1 MLASLA
7 TTHSKDP
14 HAQANRLAKR
24 THRPPHGY
32 LHGGRPECAA
42 VIALEPMDIRMTPS
56 LARARRNWIAVACRE
71 HALRGCAQPDQGFM
85 QVCHGRRAPLQ
96 RLEPGD
102 RVVHYSPIHTMG
114 GKDKVQA
121 FVAAGLVLPG
131 QPYPFDMGG
140 GFVPHRRD
148 VAYLPVQ
155 PARIEPLLD
164 DLEFVENRQ
173 RWGYKFRFG
182 LFEVGPTDM
191 RRILHA
197 MQAPL
202 EGFHFA

>member
-1 MLASLA
+1 MLASLV
-7 TTHSKDP
+7 TTHSEDP
-14 HAQANRLAKR
+14 HAEADRLAKR
-24 THRPPHGY
+24 THPPLHGC
-32 LHGGRPECAA
+32 LHGGRPGCAA
-42 VIALEPMDIRMTPS
+42 VISLEPMGIRLTPS
-56 LARARRNWIAVACRE
+56 LAQARRNWIAVACRE

-102 RVVHYSPIHTMG
+102 RVVVYSPTHTMG

-155 PARIEPLLD
+155 PARIEQLLD

-191 RRILHA
+191 RRILHV

-202 EGFHFA
+202 EAFDFA